1 MTKPTISVLIPAF
14 KAKDTILRC
23 IRSLLADEAARGVT
37 EIIVE
42 SDDGEDYCW
51 LANGWPEVKAN
62 APSQY
67 KSGPGAT
74 RNRALASATGE
85 WITYVDADDV
95 VEPGYIGSLI
105 ETASR
110 RGAAIAQTRVVKGK
124 DHLLHFGQTG
134 RTLDLAEW
142 SRTGV
147 SLRVC
152 LHRTRFPSFHDDPA
166 QDIMHTIQS
175 NLGHLGRLEFSDAIY
190 VLQVGEMTV
199 TTQPKFKA
207 SVADAYLRHVR
218 FLKQNYEDSP
228 LLSAS
233 VDFWM
238 EKHKLN
244 KSFQAAGG
252 SPSFYEFVAARVHEC
267 S

>member
-1 MTKPTISVLIPAF
+1 MTKPTISILIPAF
-14 KAKDTILRC
+14 KAQDTIQRC
-23 IRSLLADEAARGVT
+23 IGSLLADEPERSGA

-42 SDDGEDYCW
+42 SDDGENYLW
-51 LANGWPEVKAN
+51 LAKKWPEVKAN
-62 APSQY
+62 VPTLY
-67 KSGPGAT
+67 RSGPGAT
-74 RNRALASATGE
+74 RNRALERAKGE

-95 VEPGYIGSLI
+95 AEPGYIGSLLK
-105 ETASR
+105 TASK

-134 RTLDLAEW
+134 RTLNLAEW
-142 SRTGV
+142 STTGV

-152 LHRTRFPSFHDDPA
+152 LQRTRFPLFRDDPA

-207 SVADAYLRHVR
+207 SIADAYLRHAQL
-218 FLKQNYEDSP
+218 LKLNYVDSP
-228 LLSAS
+228 LVSAS
-233 VDFWM
+233 IDFWM

-252 SPSFYEFVAARVHEC
+252 LPSFYEFVAARLHEC